1 MTDFSAFSLEGKTA
15 VVTGGSG
22 GIGRACARAFG
33 KAGANLVIASVPPE
47 DIPPVVVEIEALGVQ
62 ALGISVDVSNGSQVT
77 EMVKQSAQRF
87 GRIDIL
93 VNVAGGSYSRSS
105 YTPRFTR
112 APLLD
117 LSEED
122 FMGAFEVNVKGTFL
136 CSKAVVP
143 IMKAQG
149 KGVIINIGSNAG
161 RTAHTRPEMAAYAA
175 AKAAVMNLT
184 VNMAHQW
191 GPEIRV
197 NCIAPGVIGTPR
209 PGGETPTRERG
220 TTHIALGRI
229 GTADD
234 VGHVALF
241 LASDAAAFVNG
252 AIIDVNGGS

>member
-1 MTDFSAFSLEGKTA
+1 MSDFSAFSLDGRTA
-15 VVTGGSG
+15 IVTGGSG
-22 GIGRACARAFG
+22 GIGRGCARAFAR
-33 KAGANLVIASVPPE
+33 AGANIVIASVPPE
-47 DIPPVVVEIEALGVQ
+47 EIPPAVEEVEALGVR
-62 ALGISVDVSNGSQVT
+62 ALGVPVDVSNAGHVVN
-77 EMVKQSAQRF
+77 MVERSIERF

-93 VNVAGGSYSRSS
+93 VNVAGGSYSRSP

-136 CSKAVVP
+136 CAKAVVP

-149 KGVIINIGSNAG
+149 KGVIINIGSSAG
-161 RTAHTRPEMAAYAA
+161 RGAPTRPEMAAYAC

-197 NCIAPGVIGTPR
+197 NCIAPGIIGTPR
-209 PGGETPTRERG
+209 SGGERPELTGAEAR
-220 TTHIALGRI
+220 IAVGRT
-229 GTADD
+229 GKADYI
-234 VGHVALF
+234 GHVALF
-241 LASDAAAFVNG
+241 LASDGAAFVNG
-252 AIIDVNGGS
+252 AIIDVHGGS